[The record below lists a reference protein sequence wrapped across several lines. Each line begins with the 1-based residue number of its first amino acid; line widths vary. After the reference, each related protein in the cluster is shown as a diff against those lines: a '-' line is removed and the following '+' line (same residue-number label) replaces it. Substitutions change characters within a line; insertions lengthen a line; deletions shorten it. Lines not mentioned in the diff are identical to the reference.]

1 MAKII
6 RQKTKPVQNIYI
18 VQMKKNMMFGLFLAA
33 ASHLVAAVSI
43 ASTWSQFT
51 R

>member
-18 VQMKKNMMFGLFLAA
+18 VQMKKNMMFGLFLGCRAY
-33 ASHLVAAVSI
+33 LVAAVSI